1 MTNNIISAII
11 VTAKI
16 YRSPDNIAI
25 VRASQPRSR
34 IALWYLLVDYF
45 TVGRAGI
52 EWRVHTYKIG
62 GEESSSLPGNI
73 YSASIILADSL
84 NPEAGVD
91 LTLSSV
97 HCDIYIYTLQRAAA

>member
-11 VTAKI
+11 AAAKI
-16 YRSPDNIAI
+16 YRSPNDTAI
-25 VRASQPRSR
+25 VRGSQPRSR

-52 EWRVHTYKIG
+52 EWRVHPYKIG

-73 YSASIILADSL
+73 YSASIILAEGL
-84 NPEAGVD
+84 NLRRGGGFDFVF
-91 LTLSSV
+91 
-97 HCDIYIYTLQRAAA
+97 RAL